1 MTDTNFIEFLKD
13 TPLYVPTRISGFL
26 DKTVIDKQRKQ
37 QAVTKIQSCQARI
50 DSDIKPRLFCDSEG
64 CNTETFFEHMVLSEL
79 DIPLQKKATN
89 KLSLRCCNCKKT
101 LYKFFIEIE
110 SDITQNADNSTVF
123 NIQKVGQV
131 PRYGVRAPKKA
142 LNLLGKERELFFKG
156 LNCEREGMGIGA
168 FSYFRRVI
176 DSQKS
181 KIFDE
186 IIKVL
191 DLSEGNEELI
201 EQLKEAK
208 VETQFTSSVN
218 KIKAGLPESLQIA
231 GHNPLTLLY
240 SALSEGLH
248 SQTDSECLEMA
259 HDIKIVL
266 YAFAEKLE
274 IALKSHQELAQAV
287 SRLAKR
293 K

>member
-1 MTDTNFIEFLKD
+1 MTDISFIEFLKD
-13 TPLYVPTRISGFL
+13 TPLYAPTSISGFL
-26 DKTVIDKQRKQ
+26 SKATIERQRKE
-37 QAVTKIQSCQARI
+37 QAIGKQSCEATI
-50 DSDIKPRLFCDSEG
+50 ESSVKPRLFCNSKG
-64 CNTETFFEHMVLSEL
+64 CNTETFFEHTQLSQL
-79 DIPLQKKATN
+79 KISLQNDVTN
-89 KLSLRCCNCKKT
+89 KLILRCCNCRENV
-101 LYKFFIEIE
+101 YEIFIKIE
-110 SDITQNADNSTVF
+110 SDIKQNADNSTVF
-123 NIQKVGQV
+123 NIQKVGQI
-131 PRYGVRAPKKA
+131 PRYGERPPKKA
-142 LNLLGKERELFFKG
+142 LKLLGRERELFFKG

-176 DSQKS
+176 DSQKN

-191 DLSEGNEELI
+191 ELSDGNEELI

-218 KIKAGLPESLQIA
+218 KINAGLPESLQIA

-266 YAFAEKLE
+266 YGFAEKLE
-274 IALKSHQELAQAV
+274 IALNSSQELTQAV
-287 SRLAKR
+287 SRLAQR